1 MTKIKDLGSGINQA
15 LTNLYLAGLPPL
27 SCKKSCKGRGHMLSK
42 LARVGFLLFMA
53 VMVLSWAVTASRSK
67 PAPVDLPDDRFIGTL
82 DC

>member
-1 MTKIKDLGSGINQA
+1 MTKIKDLGCTINQA
-15 LTNLYLAGLPPL
+15 LTNPACWSRPRL
-27 SCKKSCKGRGHMLSK
+27 SCKKMQGALKTMLAK

-67 PAPVDLPDDRFIGTL
+67 PALVDVPEDQFIGTL

>member
-1 MTKIKDLGSGINQA
+1 MQGA
-15 LTNLYLAGLPPL
+15 LKTMLA
-27 SCKKSCKGRGHMLSK
+27 K

-67 PAPVDLPDDRFIGTL
+67 PALVDVPEDQFIGTL